1 MLMDKLLA
9 YLNNLSHEAREDF
22 AKRCGTTVG
31 YLRKASSVNQRLGEI
46 LCMRIGFESKGD
58 IKPEELRPDLD
69 WDYLR
74 SSLAGTAQA
83 ATETVA
89 VDAMT
94 TEVGALRSGVVRR
107 HSSRR
112 AQDLPI
118 DLDRR
123 TKAGPPFQALESG
136 MA

>member
-9 YLNNLSHEAREDF
+9 YLNNLSHEAREEF

-46 LCMRIGFESKGD
+46 LCMRIGFESNGD
-58 IKPEELRPDLD
+58 IKPEDLRPDLD

-74 SSLAGTAQA
+74 ASLAGTAQA
-83 ATETVA
+83 ATEAIAADTA
-89 VDAMT
+89 TA
-94 TEVGALRSGVVRR
+94 EVGSLRSGGVRR
-107 HSSRR
+107 HASRR

-123 TKAGPPFQALESG
+123 AKAGPPFQALESG
-136 MA
+136 VA